1 MADLIDR
8 AGIEL
13 TLAGD
18 PHELLTQLQAAGV
31 RFNDSARTL
40 LFRPALARDLQ
51 TSRPVR
57 VVERSLTDL
66 GLPNG
71 GTLPQL
77 RRAALAAG
85 LAPCP
90 PAVAPLL
97 LSLIHI

>member
-1 MADLIDR
+1 MTIRSMADLIDR

-57 VVERSLTDL
+57 VVADQNEPVMMVGILNQDVHAQPR
-66 GLPNG
+66 P
-71 GTLPQL
+71 
-77 RRAALAAG
+77 RRG
-85 LAPCP
+85 PRP
-90 PAVAPLL
+90 RP
-97 LSLIHI
+97 

>member
-1 MADLIDR
+1 MTIRSMPDLIDR

-40 LFRPALARDLQ
+40 L
-51 TSRPVR
+51 
-57 VVERSLTDL
+57 
-66 GLPNG
+66 
-71 GTLPQL
+71 
-77 RRAALAAG
+77 
-85 LAPCP
+85 
-90 PAVAPLL
+90 

>member
-57 VVERSLTDL
+57 VVERSLTYL
-66 GLPNG
+66 GLPNCQGPLSSAHRRPVFLPAG
-71 GTLPQL
+71 GHQN
-77 RRAALAAG
+77 
-85 LAPCP
+85 CP
-90 PAVAPLL
+90 LVA
-97 LSLIHI
+97 SWFAR